1 MNDIVVWR
9 ILCCSVCAP
18 SNYQTV
24 SSPWGTV
31 FPLFVVPK
39 PSNRSSTKVRTKAR
53 LFKIFWKVYF
63 VL

>member
-9 ILCCSVCAP
+9 ILCWSVCAP
-18 SNYQTV
+18 SKYQTV
-24 SSPWGTV
+24 SSPWDTV

-39 PSNRSSTKVRTKAR
+39 LSNRSSTKVRTKAR